1 MARTTEEKTTMYN
14 AMVGMITVIDNCLD
28 DSNDFCNDL
37 TNAEKQER
45 VLRTEGYLSAGV
57 ALADYGSKDL
67 TAINT
72 AITKAKA
79 YTP

>member
-1 MARTTEEKTTMYN
+1 MARTAAEKTTMYN

-28 DSNDFCNDL
+28 DSNEFCSDL

-57 ALADYGSKDL
+57 ALDDRPSCFIYNGNDHA
-67 TAINT
+67 
-72 AITKAKA
+72 
-79 YTP
+79 

>member
-1 MARTTEEKTTMYN
+1 MARTSAEKTQMYN
-14 AMVGMITVIDNCLD
+14 AMLGSVSVITNCLD
-28 DSNDFCNDL
+28 DSNDFCNYL

-67 TAINT
+67 TAINA

>member
-1 MARTTEEKTTMYN
+1 MARTAAEKTTMYN

-28 DSNDFCNDL
+28 DSNEFCSDL

-57 ALADYGSKDL
+57 ALDDWGSKNM
-67 TAINT
+67 TAINA

-79 YTP
+79 YSP

>member
-1 MARTTEEKTTMYN
+1 MARTAAEKTTMYN

-28 DSNDFCNDL
+28 DSNEFCNDL

-57 ALADYGSKDL
+57 ALDDWGSKNM
-67 TAINT
+67 TAINA

-79 YTP
+79 YSP

>member
-1 MARTTEEKTTMYN
+1 MARTSTEKTTMYN

-57 ALADYGSKDL
+57 ALDDWGSKNM
-67 TAINT
+67 TAINA

>member
-1 MARTTEEKTTMYN
+1 MARTAAEKTTMYN

-28 DSNDFCNDL
+28 NSNDFCNDL

-57 ALADYGSKDL
+57 ALDDWGSKDL
-67 TAINT
+67 TAINA

>member
-1 MARTTEEKTTMYN
+1 MARTAAEKTTMYN

-28 DSNDFCNDL
+28 DSNDFCNDM

-57 ALADYGSKDL
+57 ALDDWGSKNM
-67 TAINT
+67 TAINA

>member
-1 MARTTEEKTTMYN
+1 MARTTDEKNTMYN

-28 DSNDFCNDL
+28 DDNEFCKDM

-45 VLRTEGYLSAGV
+45 VLRTSSYLEANV
-57 ALADYGSKDL
+57 ALDDWGSKNM
-67 TAINT
+67 TAIN
-72 AITKAKA
+72 AAVTKAKA

>member
-1 MARTTEEKTTMYN
+1 MARTSTEKTTMYN
-14 AMVGMITVIDNCLD
+14 AMVGMVTVIDNCLD
-28 DSNDFCNDL
+28 DSDDFCNDL

-67 TAINT
+67 TAINA

>member
-1 MARTTEEKTTMYN
+1 MARTSTEKTTMYN

>member
-1 MARTTEEKTTMYN
+1 MARTSTEKTTMYN

-67 TAINT
+67 TAINA